1 MLKVELV
8 KYDDL
13 SKEEQEFQPNNG
25 RGKEYANYVRVSD
38 AGKTL
43 IILSD
48 AVEPEDARF
57 SRDFREV
64 VDAIDLAYKTGIK
77 HGKLI
82 GDSKK

>member
-8 KYDDL
+8 GYDDL
-13 SKEEQEFQPNNG
+13 TKEEQEFQPNNG
-25 RGKEYANYVRVSD
+25 SGKEYANYVRVSD